1 MHGAKCSWRGYRRR
15 LESRY
20 GPNEPAQK
28 NILLNIRSIRQ
39 QSPLLYLFIG
49 RPALRWS
56 WQRFIIISLFVRLV

>member
-1 MHGAKCSWRGYRRR
+1 MHGAKCSCPDVGITDETN
-15 LESRY
+15 L
-20 GPNEPAQK
+20 AQK

-39 QSPLLYLFIG
+39 QPVPLLYLFIG